1 MIFKGKK
8 AFCTLG
14 IVLFTTFFV
23 AKYVCADG
31 DIPLC
36 FDELTLVPDELLEK
50 VIVYEG
56 KVLGYGVDR
65 IVLDGL
71 CLGFRN
77 EDKDREFTSYR
88 LYPCYDLEGDP
99 VSYEVMYYFGEGEV
113 PSDEEILGIAEK
125 IFEQDLNYE
134 ERMEIYKEE
143 GIYEKLSTVTINC
156 YYELEPV
163 SLVIKG
169 EIPGL
174 FRKYIETKD
183 ILEEQF
189 KDHEI
194 EFSDFKGCVLVIGD
208 SSYFKFEIEGEEIY
222 VHALS
227 SKIFT
232 KGELLNRVK
241 PLEEI
246 FSKETIE
253 KNIVKWEEIEERFD
267 ELESELTDVF

>member
-14 IVLFTTFFV
+14 IVLFTTFCA

-88 LYPCYDLEGDP
+88 LYPCYDLEGN
-99 VSYEVMYYFGEGEV
+99 VVGYEVMYYFGEGEA
-113 PSDEEILGIAEK
+113 PTDEELLSIAEK
-125 IFEQDLNYE
+125 IYEQDLKYE
-134 ERMEIYKEE
+134 EKMEIYKEE
-143 GIYEKLSTVTINC
+143 GIYEKLSTVSIHC
-156 YYELEPV
+156 FYELEPI
-163 SLVIKG
+163 SLFIKG
-169 EIPGL
+169 AIPGL
-174 FRKYIETKD
+174 FIKYIETKD
-183 ILEEQF
+183 ILEEHF

-194 EFSDFKGCVLVIGD
+194 EFSDFKGCVSVIGD

-232 KGELLNRVK
+232 KGELLNRIK
-241 PLEEI
+241 PLEVI
-246 FSKETIE
+246 FSKEIIE
-253 KNIVKWEEIEERFD
+253 NNIRRWEEIEERFD
-267 ELESELTDVF
+267 ELEYELTDGF

>member
-1 MIFKGKK
+1 MIFKGVK

-14 IVLFTTFFV
+14 IVLFTTFCV

-36 FDELTLVPDELLEK
+36 FDELTPVPDELLEK
-50 VIVYEG
+50 VILYAGLVC
-56 KVLGYGVDR
+56 GYGADEV
-65 IVLDGL
+65 ILGEL
-71 CLGFRN
+71 CIGFRN
-77 EDKDREFTSYR
+77 VDKDKEFTAYR
-88 LYPCYDLEGDP
+88 LYPCYDLEGNP
-99 VSYEVMYYFGEGEV
+99 VSYEVMYYFGEGEA
-113 PSDEEILGIAEK
+113 PTDEEILGIAEK
-125 IFEQDLNYE
+125 IFEQDLKYE

-156 YYELEPV
+156 CYELEPI

-169 EIPGL
+169 EILGL
-174 FRKYIETKD
+174 FRKYIETKN
-183 ILEEQF
+183 ILEEHF
-189 KDHEI
+189 KDREI
-194 EFSDFKGCVLVIGD
+194 EFSDFKGCVSVIGD

-253 KNIVKWEEIEERFD
+253 NNIRRWEEIEERFD
-267 ELESELTDVF
+267 ELESELTDGF